1 MNYCFINLFILQGVQ
16 LDTKDGISWSILGNA
31 YLAHFFSV
39 SQNPRTLKQAM
50 SAYRQAEKD
59 MIALNTPELHHN
71 KGIVSKKKTE
81 KPLKRPQ
88 KPQKG
93 SQKDLTKKTDLR
105 KTSN

>member
-1 MNYCFINLFILQGVQ
+1 
-16 LDTKDGISWSILGNA
+16 
-31 YLAHFFSV
+31 
-39 SQNPRTLKQAM
+39 M

-93 SQKDLTKKTDLR
+93 SQKDLTKKTGLR
-105 KTSN
+105 KTSDT